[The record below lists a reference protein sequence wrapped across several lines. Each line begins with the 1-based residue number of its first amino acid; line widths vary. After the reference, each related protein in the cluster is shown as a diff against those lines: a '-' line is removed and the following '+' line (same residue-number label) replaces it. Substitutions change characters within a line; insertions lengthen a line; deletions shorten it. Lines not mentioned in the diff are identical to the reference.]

1 MNELWAW
8 LSRIRGNLC
17 CELVLLLF
25 IEGLRDKLFVLE
37 TKMLDTEVEL
47 RRGSGAYAT
56 IYVYA
61 VAKVAGY

>member
-1 MNELWAW
+1 M
-8 LSRIRGNLC
+8 
-17 CELVLLLF
+17 LLLF